1 MTWYMRGGVDIMDLF
16 YNIDVDDFEV
26 MNKIVEENIDTTKK
40 TQMPMI

>member
-1 MTWYMRGGVDIMDLF
+1 MRGGVDIMDLF